1 MYIIWAHLALIPLY
15 LVLLFL
21 SYKAKFLKRLTNYIG
36 TYLFWNGSIRLYIE
50 LYQDFAINSSLNMYK
65 IERDSPFADVRL
77 SNTYAFISFTLVC
90 AIPIVIFIPFYCY
103 NKAKWLNI
111 GF

>member
-1 MYIIWAHLALIPLY
+1 MYIIWAHLALLPLY
-15 LVLLFL
+15 LVLLYL

-65 IERDSPFADVRL
+65 IERDSPFEDVRL

-90 AIPIVIFIPFYCY
+90 AIPIVVFIPFYCCK
-103 NKAKWLNI
+103 KAKWLDM